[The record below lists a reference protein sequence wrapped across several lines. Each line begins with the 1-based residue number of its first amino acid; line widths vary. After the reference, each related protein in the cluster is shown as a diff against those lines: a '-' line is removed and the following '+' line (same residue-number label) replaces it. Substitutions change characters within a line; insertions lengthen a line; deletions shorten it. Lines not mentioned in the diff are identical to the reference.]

1 MEIQIMQKNNSLI
14 ILINKKTKQK
24 QKTKH
29 AYIHR
34 TKTKTNLSWLPIV
47 FVVILLSATLR
58 ETKGGCVRKVT
69 RGQGWVGLCLAQ
81 GPNLNFRL
89 LVLFLLFYVSLQKK
103 KNVTY
108 TNFLRMYTI
117 VHIKCTQLIND
128 CTQFYTFNV
137 YNFSIIVQN
146 CVYTM
151 YKNFQRISII
161 LSIQCSHFSKNVL
174 NFVYLIYTNFQRL
187 YISLYIQCT

>member
-1 MEIQIMQKNNSLI
+1 M
-14 ILINKKTKQK
+14 
-24 QKTKH
+24 
-29 AYIHR
+29 
-34 TKTKTNLSWLPIV
+34 
-47 FVVILLSATLR
+47 
-58 ETKGGCVRKVT
+58 
-69 RGQGWVGLCLAQ
+69 Q
-81 GPNLNFRL
+81 GPKCVFRL
-89 LVLFLLFYVSLQKK
+89 KFNQNNNFKFLKTLTMEFHLIYRLIQVEIHVQHLYVQKYLYS
-103 KNVTY
+103 TY
-108 TNFLRMYTI
+108 TNFQRMYTI

-174 NFVYLIYTNFQRL
+174 NFFYLMYTNFQRL

>member
-1 MEIQIMQKNNSLI
+1 MQKNNSLI
-14 ILINKKTKQK
+14 ILINKKTKR
-24 QKTKH
+24 

-34 TKTKTNLSWLPIV
+34 TKIEINLSWLPVV
-47 FVVILLSATLR
+47 FVAMVLVAALR
-58 ETKGGCVRKVT
+58 KTKGGCVCKVT
-69 RGQGWVGLCLAQ
+69 RGQGWAGLCLAQ

-89 LVLFLLFYVSLQKK
+89 LVLFFTFLRFTQKKK

-117 VHIKCTQLIND
+117 VHIKCTQLVND

-146 CVYTM
+146 CVYAM
-151 YKNFQRISII
+151 YKNFQRMSIV

-174 NFVYLIYTNFQRL
+174 NFVYLMYTNFQRL

>member
-1 MEIQIMQKNNSLI
+1 MQKNNSLI
-14 ILINKKTKQK
+14 ILINKKTKR
-24 QKTKH
+24 

-34 TKTKTNLSWLPIV
+34 TKTETNLSWLPIV

-58 ETKGGCVRKVT
+58 ETKGGCIRKVT
-69 RGQGWVGLCLAQ
+69 RDQGWVGLCLAQ

-89 LVLFLLFYVSLQKK
+89 LVLFFTFLRFTQKKK

-128 CTQFYTFNV
+128 RTQFYTFNV

-151 YKNFQRISII
+151 YKKFQRISII

-174 NFVYLIYTNFQRL
+174 NFVYLMYTNFQRL

>member
-1 MEIQIMQKNNSLI
+1 MQKNNSLF
-14 ILINKKTKQK
+14 ILINKKTKR
-24 QKTKH
+24 

-34 TKTKTNLSWLPIV
+34 TKTETNLSWLSVV
-47 FVVILLSATLR
+47 FVAMLLVAALR
-58 ETKGGCVRKVT
+58 ETKRGCVCKVT
-69 RGQGWVGLCLAQ
+69 RLGMGWALFSPRAQ
-81 GPNLNFRL
+81 PKFQ
-89 LVLFLLFYVSLQKK
+89 VISFVFYFFTFHSKKK

-117 VHIKCTQLIND
+117 MHIKCTQLIND

-146 CVYTM
+146 CVYAM
-151 YKNFQRISII
+151 YKNFQRMSIV

-174 NFVYLIYTNFQRL
+174 NFVYLMYTNFQRL